1 MSMKTKGEASMDIIY
16 SIHGYDL
23 KIRFLWLALVN
34 SPYNILKPA
43 NCLSRKRSQSV
54 CRVPVYVANDFSL
67 TTVSV

>member
-23 KIRFLWLALVN
+23 KIRFLWLALV

-43 NCLSRKRSQSV
+43 NCLSRKRPQSV